1 MVKKASGKWMMYV
14 NYTDLNNAC
23 PKNLYPLPS
32 IDQLVDGVTD
42 HSMLS
47 FQMRIWDT
55 IKYMVETNKLK
66 TAFITKEANYYYEVM
81 PLGLKN
87 VGATYGLG
95 TEFSNI

>member
-1 MVKKASGKWMMYV
+1 
-14 NYTDLNNAC
+14 
-23 PKNLYPLPS
+23 
-32 IDQLVDGVTD
+32 
-42 HSMLS
+42 
-47 FQMRIWDT
+47 
-55 IKYMVETNKLK
+55 MVETNKLK

>member
-1 MVKKASGKWMMYV
+1 
-14 NYTDLNNAC
+14 
-23 PKNLYPLPS
+23 
-32 IDQLVDGVTD
+32 
-42 HSMLS
+42 
-47 FQMRIWDT
+47 MRIWDT